1 LPCTHLA
8 HHELESFHITIVVVV
23 IVVVVLVVVIIAI
36 VVIML
41 CSVLGWTQRS

>member
-1 LPCTHLA
+1 MPRTYLA